1 MRVVRLL
8 VGLLTAGLAGLL
20 AVLRPGPLP
29 ALDWLVYDAL
39 VRSESVPA
47 QAAGPTLTAVVAID
61 ETSLTHYGQWPWSRD
76 LVAELV
82 DRLHTL
88 GATTIAFD
96 VLFAEPDRLEP
107 AADARLAAALARSS
121 NVLGHG
127 LLFDAVA
134 APPGCHL
141 RPVELVERQ
150 RGELPPHA
158 RFFEVRGAICP
169 LPELARAAGT
179 TGFINATPDVD
190 GRLRRVPL
198 LVRQGD
204 DVYPALALAAVRRVT
219 GGPLVLDARA
229 DGSMALT
236 VGSQTVTLDASGRML
251 VRHRPPSG
259 RAALIGATDVL
270 DGHVDPSLIQGR
282 IVFVGA
288 TALGLRD
295 AVTTPIE
302 PGLPGVVLHAA
313 VADTL
318 MGGPGF
324 ERPELAPLVEVSSA
338 LVAALLVSAITWRV
352 GIVAGG
358 ISGLLLA
365 AATWCAAHGLLVQSG
380 RFISPSWS
388 WIGIAAAL
396 VVDGAVGLA
405 RERRRADREQ
415 RRHGDA
421 QRLIVQALTTLTE
434 TRDADTGR
442 HARRTQGLTRIL
454 ATALARRP
462 PHRKTLDAGRV
473 VLIST
478 LAPLHDIGKVGVS
491 DAVLRKPGAL
501 TPAEVEEMRRHP
513 GLGYESLLRAEV
525 LAGVHDDEV
534 LAVAKDIVHTHHERW
549 DGSGYPR
556 GLRGEEIPVSG
567 RLVALVDAY
576 DAMVGGRSYR
586 AGVAHEEAVRSI
598 ADSSGE
604 QFDPEVVEAF
614 LSVQHL
620 FRAMLVREE
629 TESS

>member
-1 MRVVRLL
+1 MRAVRLL

-29 ALDWLVYDAL
+29 ELDWLVYDAL
-39 VRSESVPA
+39 VRSESIPA

-61 ETSLTHYGQWPWSRD
+61 ETSLARYGQWPWSRD
-76 LVAELV
+76 LVADLV
-82 DRLHTL
+82 ERLHTL

-96 VLFAEPDRLEP
+96 VLFAEPDRQEP

-121 NVLGHG
+121 SVLGHG

-134 APPGCHL
+134 SPPGCYL

-190 GRLRRVPL
+190 GRLRRMPL

-236 VGSQTVTLDASGRML
+236 VGSQTVTLDAWGRML
-251 VRHRPPSG
+251 VRHRPESG

-270 DGHVDPSLIQGR
+270 DGHVDRSLIQGR

-324 ERPELAPLVEVSSA
+324 GRPELAPLVEVSSA
-338 LVAALLVSAITWRV
+338 LVAALLVSAITWRF

-358 ISGLLLA
+358 DRRA
-365 AATWCAAHGLLVQSG
+365 AAG
-380 RFISPSWS
+380 RRDVVGGTRPPGAERTIHFAVVELDWYRGRARGRRRGRSRAR
-388 WIGIAAAL
+388 AAA
-396 VVDGAVGLA
+396 G
-405 RERRRADREQ
+405 
-415 RRHGDA
+415 
-421 QRLIVQALTTLTE
+421 
-434 TRDADTGR
+434 
-442 HARRTQGLTRIL
+442 
-454 ATALARRP
+454 
-462 PHRKTLDAGRV
+462 
-473 VLIST
+473 
-478 LAPLHDIGKVGVS
+478 
-491 DAVLRKPGAL
+491 
-501 TPAEVEEMRRHP
+501 
-513 GLGYESLLRAEV
+513 
-525 LAGVHDDEV
+525 
-534 LAVAKDIVHTHHERW
+534 
-549 DGSGYPR
+549 
-556 GLRGEEIPVSG
+556 
-567 RLVALVDAY
+567 
-576 DAMVGGRSYR
+576 
-586 AGVAHEEAVRSI
+586 
-598 ADSSGE
+598 
-604 QFDPEVVEAF
+604 
-614 LSVQHL
+614 
-620 FRAMLVREE
+620 
-629 TESS
+629 